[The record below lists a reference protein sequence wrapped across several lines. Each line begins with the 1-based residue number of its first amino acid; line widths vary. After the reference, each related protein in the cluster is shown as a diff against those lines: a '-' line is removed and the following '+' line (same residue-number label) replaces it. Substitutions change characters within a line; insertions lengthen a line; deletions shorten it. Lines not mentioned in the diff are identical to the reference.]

1 MKHKMTV
8 VNQCNCFD
16 R

>member
-1 MKHKMTV
+1 MKHKMMV